1 VGRVGRV
8 VGYGDVSKPLA
19 GLKVTGETAQATSGE
34 VTMLFRRV
42 SGCWPWTGGS

>member
-1 VGRVGRV
+1 M
-8 VGYGDVSKPLA
+8 SKKDGVADKTKA

-42 SGCWPWTGGS
+42 SGCWLVDGRQQ